1 MLLLSSYYV
10 VHYISTYS
18 VPLFQV
24 QVLSSLKDS
33 INSED
38 RSQSIPSVTS
48 GCHVGGCSVRSKRTC
63 SLKTINRQTLLP
75 SPHQGGLSLQDREG
89 EELVLPMSP
98 PPLQWEKGR
107 NEVSSSLPR
116 YTRGQEMQQQQ
127 YPCHP
132 RSLGHPPPQHPLGS
146 SSSFISKCIPD
157 LSVSILTLCRHL
169 HY

>member
-1 MLLLSSYYV
+1 MLLLSLYYI

-24 QVLSSLKDS
+24 QVLSSLKDN

-63 SLKTINRQTLLP
+63 SLKTINWQTLLP
-75 SPHQGGLSLQDREG
+75 SPHQGGLSLQHREG

-107 NEVSSSLPR
+107 NEVSSSPQIHQRARNATTTVSLSPKV
-116 YTRGQEMQQQQ
+116 Q
-127 YPCHP
+127 
-132 RSLGHPPPQHPLGS
+132 RSPS
-146 SSSFISKCIPD
+146 SSAPTGELIQF
-157 LSVSILTLCRHL
+157 HQ
-169 HY
+169 